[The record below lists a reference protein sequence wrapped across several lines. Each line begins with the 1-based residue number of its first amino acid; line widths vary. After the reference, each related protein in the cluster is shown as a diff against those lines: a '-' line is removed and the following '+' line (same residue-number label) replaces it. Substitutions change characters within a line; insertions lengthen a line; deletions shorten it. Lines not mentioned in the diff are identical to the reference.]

1 MNAPTAWLS
10 VGLGLLLRLGV
21 PALLLVAMVW
31 LMRRLDARWQSE
43 AGQPRAAIRPPARQ
57 CWEVHQCS
65 PERRATCVVPQHPQV
80 PCWQQFRDRDGNL
93 LAGCLAC
100 ELFASLPA
108 AQPAREEQPVSD
120 APASGPGRH

>member
-1 MNAPTAWLS
+1 VNTLMGWVS

-21 PALLLVAMVW
+21 PVLLLVGMVW
-31 LMRRLDARWQSE
+31 LMRRLDARWQAE
-43 AGQPRAAIRPPARQ
+43 AGQPSAAIRPPALK

-65 PERRATCVVPQHPQV
+65 LERRATCVVPHHPEV

-93 LAGCLAC
+93 RAGCLTC

-108 AQPAREEQPVSD
+108 GQPARKIHYVQDV
-120 APASGPGRH
+120 PASEPGRR